1 MLSCQHLHLRERSW
15 PNEAS
20 NTYIILSH
28 IFLVSKY
35 YMLYIVLIDNLMGI
49 KKRERSSNNETET

>member
-1 MLSCQHLHLRERSW
+1 MLSFQHLHLRERSW
-15 PNEAS
+15 PSEAS

-35 YMLYIVLIDNLMGI
+35 YMLYIVLIDNLMGM
-49 KKRERSSNNETET
+49 KKREGSSNNETET